1 MTQLSPGQKRKLEL
15 ARLLALGPN
24 VLLLDEPSNYV
35 SLDVLEAFE
44 AAVLAFPG
52 PVLLISHDRWLLNR
66 FGGDIWTLDD
76 AGLRE
81 DAAPATAP
89 GAGSL

>member
-1 MTQLSPGQKRKLEL
+1 
-15 ARLLALGPN
+15 
-24 VLLLDEPSNYV
+24 LLLDEPSNYV

-66 FGGDIWTLDD
+66 FGGVRWELADGRLS
-76 AGLRE
+76 E
-81 DAAPATAP
+81 DAASTSSVGNL
-89 GAGSL
+89 GA